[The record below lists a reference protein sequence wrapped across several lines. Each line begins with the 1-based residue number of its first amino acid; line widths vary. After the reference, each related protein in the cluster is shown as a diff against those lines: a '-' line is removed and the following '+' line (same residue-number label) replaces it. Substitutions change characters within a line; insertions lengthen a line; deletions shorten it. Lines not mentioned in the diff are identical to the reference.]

1 MRLSELPTGE
11 SAYILK
17 VNGSGAF
24 RKRILD
30 MGFVRGREVK
40 SILNAPLHDPIKY
53 GLMDYEVSLRRS
65 EAVLIEISAIPI
77 QNTTNDDET
86 EDSLFDEANAQC
98 ICEENLPVFD
108 CSKKGIPHPNTNHIK
123 VALVGN
129 PNCGKTSIFNMA
141 SGSHEHVGN
150 YSGVTVD
157 AKKGYLTHKGYSIE
171 LVDLPGTYSL
181 SAYSPEELY
190 VRKFIVEKKPDV
202 VINVVAASA
211 LERNLYLT
219 TELIEMEV
227 PIIMAL
233 NMYDELQATGQTF
246 DHEMFSQ
253 LLNIPIVP
261 TIGKRGEGIS
271 ELFDKTI
278 EIYNSQNHEAAQVK
292 KIPYGRVLERA
303 VSIMERELSSR
314 EISNIGFPIRYLSIK
329 LLEKDK
335 EIEALVE
342 NQLSHHKEIRTRA
355 EKEIQYIEKM
365 LREDTESAFTH
376 ARYGFIAGGLKETLT
391 EKIHVSDKTRIIDSL
406 VTNKYI
412 GFPIFI
418 LFMWIMFESTFR
430 FGEYPMQGIEW
441 LVAQLGDFVRNFMDD
456 GPLKALIVDGII
468 GGVGG
473 VIVFLPNI
481 VILYAFIAFM
491 EDSGYMARAA
501 FIMDKL
507 MHKMGLHGKSFIPLI
522 MGFGC
527 NVPAIMS
534 TRTIESRSS
543 RIITM
548 LIVPFMSCSARL
560 PVYLLFAGAFF
571 PKYASLALL
580 GLYGTGIL
588 LAVLSARMF
597 RRYLFR
603 EEDTPFVME
612 LPPYRFPT
620 FNSVVTHMWERTK
633 QYLQKMGGTIL
644 VASILIWFLGYFP
657 QHRAIDSS
665 FQQEMTQIDTQFAQK
680 SITAAEKENLTNDV
694 MDRQAIYHQE
704 NSYIGKIGKTIEP
717 VMRPLGF
724 DWKMSVSLLSGMAAK
739 EIVISTMGVLY
750 TGDQDNQESLQKRLK
765 DEKRADGTP
774 VFTFW
779 VVVAFLLFILIYFP
793 CVATIAAIK
802 EESSSW
808 KWAMFSIFYS
818 TGLAWLIA
826 FIVYHI
832 GSSFF

>member
-65 EAVLIEISAIPI
+65 EAVLIEISKLPVDN
-77 QNTTNDDET
+77 QNEEN
-86 EDSLFDEANAQC
+86 EDLFCFEKNVECD
-98 ICEENLPVFD
+98 CEENLEQCACP
-108 CSKKGIPHPNTNHIK
+108 KKNIAHSNTNPIK

-157 AKKGYLTHKGYSIE
+157 AKKGQLSHKGYSIE

-190 VRKFIVEKKPDV
+190 VRKFIIEEKPDL

-219 TELIEMEV
+219 TELIDMEV
-227 PIIMAL
+227 PMIIAL
-233 NMYDELQATGQTF
+233 NMYDELQTAGQTF
-246 DHEMFSQ
+246 DYEMFSQ
-253 LLNIPIVP
+253 LLNIPIIP
-261 TIGKRGEGIS
+261 TVGKKGVGIS
-271 ELFDKTI
+271 ELFDTI
-278 EIYNSQNHEAAQVK
+278 IERYTNGNQEISPVK
-292 KIPYGRVLERA
+292 RIPYGRVLERA
-303 VSIMERELSSR
+303 ISIMDRELSSKNTQTF
-314 EISNIGFPIRYLSIK
+314 ELPTRYLSIK
-329 LLEKDK
+329 LLERDKDIAKVINENIPENK
-335 EIEALVE
+335 EILA
-342 NQLSHHKEIRTRA
+342 RA

-365 LREDTESAFTH
+365 LREDTESAFAH

-391 EKIHVSDKTRIIDSL
+391 EKLHVSDKTRVIDSL

-441 LVAQLGDFVRNFMDD
+441 LVAKLGDFVRNFMDE

-481 VILYAFIAFM
+481 IILYAFIAFM

-534 TRTIESRSS
+534 SRTIESRSS

-571 PKYASLALL
+571 PKYASVALL
-580 GLYGTGIL
+580 GLYVTGIL
-588 LAVLSARMF
+588 LAVLSARLF
-597 RRYLFR
+597 RKYLFP

-620 FNSVVTHMWERTK
+620 LNSVAIHMWDRTK

-657 QHRAIDSS
+657 QHRTIDSS
-665 FQQEMTQIDTQFAQK
+665 FQQEIAQIDNQFAQK
-680 SITAAEKENLTNDV
+680 KITTAQKDNLINDV

-704 NSYIGKIGKTIEP
+704 NSYIGRIGKTIEP
-717 VMRPLGF
+717 VMRPVGF

-750 TGDQDNQESLQKRLK
+750 TGDQDNHESLQKRLK
-765 DEKRADGTP
+765 DEKRVDGTP

-802 EESSSW
+802 EESASW
-808 KWAMFSIFYS
+808 KWALFSVFYS

-826 FIVYHI
+826 FIVYQL
-832 GSSFF
+832 GNNFF